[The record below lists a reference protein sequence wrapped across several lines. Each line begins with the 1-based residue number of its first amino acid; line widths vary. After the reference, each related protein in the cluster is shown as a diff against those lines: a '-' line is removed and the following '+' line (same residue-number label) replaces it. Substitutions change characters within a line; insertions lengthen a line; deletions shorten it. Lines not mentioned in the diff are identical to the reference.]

1 MQHLFM
7 AAALAAATVIP
18 ASAQDKPVAPQEKP
32 PTTATAVKPVPLKLT
47 VLLARFQ
54 GEKKISS
61 LPYTI
66 GVLANGRQTSM
77 RMGIS
82 VPVATTVFTS
92 ASKTDT
98 AASTPVSSYQYRDVG
113 TNIDC
118 EASDAGNGSYSLRIT
133 IEDSSIQ
140 ADAGDAA
147 AKTVREAPVFR
158 SFRSTFSMLLRDGQT
173 MQYVAVTDPLSG
185 EVMRIDVTLS
195 LAK

>member
-18 ASAQDKPVAPQEKP
+18 ASAQDKPLAPPEKP
-32 PTTATAVKPVPLKLT
+32 PANATAGKPVPLKLT

-77 RMGIS
+77 RMGIT
-82 VPVATTVFTS
+82 VPVPTTVFTS

-98 AASTPVSSYQYRDVG
+98 TASTPVSSYQYRDVG

-140 ADAGDAA
+140 ADTGDGA
-147 AKTVREAPVFR
+147 AKMVRDVPVFR

-173 MQYVAVTDPLSG
+173 MQYVSVTDPLSG
-185 EVMRIDVTLS
+185 EVMRIDVTLA

>member
-1 MQHLFM
+1 MQHLLL
-7 AAALAAATVIP
+7 AAALAAATVVPASAQEPPPLPQGKIP
-18 ASAQDKPVAPQEKP
+18 ASAAERP
-32 PTTATAVKPVPLKLT
+32 PLPLKLT

-54 GEKKISS
+54 GDKKISS

-82 VPVATTVFTS
+82 VPVPMTIFTS

-98 AASTPVSSYQYRDVG
+98 AASTPAASYQYRDVG

-133 IEDSSIQ
+133 IEDSSIR
-140 ADAGDAA
+140 ADTGDGA
-147 AKTVREAPVFR
+147 AKVARDAPAFR
-158 SFRSTFSMLLRDGQT
+158 SFRASFSMLLRDGQT
-173 MQYVAVTDPLSG
+173 MQYVSVTDPLSG
-185 EVMRIDVTLS
+185 EVMRIDVTLA

>member
-18 ASAQDKPVAPQEKP
+18 ASAQDKPVAPQEKSP
-32 PTTATAVKPVPLKLT
+32 ATATGIKPVPLKLT

-61 LPYTI
+61 LPYTL
-66 GVLANGRQTSM
+66 GVLANGRQTNM

-82 VPVATTVFTS
+82 VPVTTTVFTS

-140 ADAGDAA
+140 ADTGDSA
-147 AKTVREAPVFR
+147 AKVVRDAPVFR

-173 MQYVAVTDPLSG
+173 MQYVSVTDPLSG

>member
-1 MQHLFM
+1 MQQLLLV
-7 AAALAAATVIP
+7 AALAAATVIP
-18 ASAQDKPVAPQEKP
+18 ASAQDKPAAPQEKP
-32 PTTATAVKPVPLKLT
+32 PAAAANRPAVPLKAT

-82 VPVATTVFTS
+82 VPVPMTSFAT

-98 AASTPVSSYQYRDVG
+98 AAATPVSSYQYRDVG

-118 EASDAGNGSYSLRIT
+118 EAADAGNGAYSLRFT

-140 ADAGDAA
+140 SSSGDGA
-147 AKTVREAPVFR
+147 AKSARDAPVFR
-158 SFRSTFSMLLRDGQT
+158 SFRASFSMLLRDGQT
-173 MQYVAVTDPLSG
+173 MQYVSVTDPMSG
-185 EVMRIDVTLS
+185 EVTRIDVTLS